1 MKAIPP
7 SLVAPAGADL
17 TTIGA
22 FFAARPVAAL
32 REKGPALSAPFSV
45 GSESGTCSDLI
56 HATGDQRNVTVAMAT
71 VAWFIATSSP
81 APLKTAACC
90 IEAGHRSSNLPAGNS
105 YDLDQKHT
113 VNRW

>member
-22 FFAARPVAAL
+22 FAERPVAGL
-32 REKGPALSAPFSV
+32 REQGLALSAPYSV
-45 GSESGTCSDLI
+45 SSESGTCSDLI
-56 HATGDQRNVTVAMAT
+56 HATGDQRNVTVPMAT
-71 VAWFIATSSP
+71 VAWSSATSSP
-81 APLKTAACC
+81 APLKTGGCC
-90 IEAGHRSSNLPAGNS
+90 IEASHRSRSLPSGNS